1 VEANNPQPQ
10 ELLEELPEDPFE
22 IITIRWK
29 EDGIPIIDLRGVN
42 CYTAHSILLSAAE
55 QVGEALG
62 DMMIFFS
69 DDDVMEDSEIEE
81 FMESDEPEED

>member
-1 VEANNPQPQ
+1 
-10 ELLEELPEDPFE
+10 
-22 IITIRWK
+22 
-29 EDGIPIIDLRGVN
+29 
-42 CYTAHSILLSAAE
+42 LLSAAE